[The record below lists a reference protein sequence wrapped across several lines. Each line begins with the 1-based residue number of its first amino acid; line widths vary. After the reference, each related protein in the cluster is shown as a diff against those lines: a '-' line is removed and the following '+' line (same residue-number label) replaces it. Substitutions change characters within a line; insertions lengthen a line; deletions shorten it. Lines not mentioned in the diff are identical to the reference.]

1 MKLTI
6 NTSSSTLTSSQH
18 LIILTDA
25 ENLEQPA
32 TGYQFNELKALI
44 DATQFKGSLNECL
57 PLIAQTSA
65 HQNAV
70 LLGLDKVSEF
80 KTAKLA
86 KSHKLLLN
94 LHKKIQAHHY

>member
-44 DATQFKGSLNECL
+44 DATQFKG
-57 PLIAQTSA
+57 
-65 HQNAV
+65 
-70 LLGLDKVSEF
+70 
-80 KTAKLA
+80 
-86 KSHKLLLN
+86 
-94 LHKKIQAHHY
+94 